1 MKYRNKITEING
13 IKFHSKKEA
22 NRYVHLRILEKA
34 NKIKDLELQP
44 KIPLMVNGK
53 KIGNYIGDF
62 KYFDIEKLEY
72 VIEDVKS
79 PITKTPIYRL
89 KKKILETYNPPIE
102 IIEIF

>member
-1 MKYRNKITEING
+1 MKYKNKITEVDG

-22 NRYVHLRILEKA
+22 DRYLELRILEKA
-34 NKIKDLELQP
+34 KKIKDLELQP
-44 KIPLMVNGK
+44 KIPLLVNGK

-62 KYFDIEKLEY
+62 KYFDIDKLEF
-72 VIEDVKS
+72 ILEDVKS
-79 PITKTPIYRL
+79 PITKTSTYKL

>member
-44 KIPLMVNGK
+44 KIPLLVNGK

-102 IIEIF
+102 IIEVF